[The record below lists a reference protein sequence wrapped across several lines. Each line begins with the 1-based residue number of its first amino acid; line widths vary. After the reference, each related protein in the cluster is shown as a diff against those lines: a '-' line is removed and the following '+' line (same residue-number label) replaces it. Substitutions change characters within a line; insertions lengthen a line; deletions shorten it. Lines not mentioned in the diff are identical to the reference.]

1 MGLASSLST
10 ALTGMQAAETT
21 VDVVGNNLANSQT
34 IGFKA
39 SEAIFATQFLQ
50 TYSVGSPPNGTGG
63 TNPRQVGL
71 GTRVAGITPDFTQG
85 TVEISSVPSD
95 LALEGDGF
103 FIVEDA
109 LGEQLFTRNGVFRLN
124 ADNELVTLTGE
135 RVLGYGVN
143 DEFEIVQS
151 GLTPLSIPMGT
162 TMVAQS
168 TENVWLQGVLTP
180 AGSVADTAGVVQ
192 TATLQETGGGPLTT
206 ATLLTAVEDSALG
219 PTALFEVGTLEF
231 TGTKGGRTLATQT
244 FDVTATSTVQD
255 LMTFMQEALGL
266 QTVADDPLIP
276 DSVNNIPTEVGTLTP
291 GLSIVNGQI
300 RIVSNNGEG
309 NAIEI
314 DPGSF
319 RLTNTAGDVLTP
331 SLGFGS
337 LQEPVGETA
346 VADFLAYDS
355 LGGAV
360 NVRITAVLE
369 SLTDNATTYR
379 WFAESGNNSPVS
391 GNDITVGTGLITFD
405 GEGNLVSTSNNSV
418 TVERRNMPALDPL
431 VFDLDFSEVSGL
443 GTASSELAAVRQD
456 GSPPGT
462 LTSYLIGEDGLIR
475 GVFSSGVTRDLG
487 QIRLARF
494 TNPAGLVQ
502 RGSNMFSIGLN
513 SGLPLEGDPNENG
526 LGSII
531 AGAVELSNTDIGK
544 NLIDLVLATT
554 QYRGNARVI
563 STAQQMLD
571 ELLNLRR

>member
-1 MGLASSLST
+1 
-10 ALTGMQAAETT
+10 
-21 VDVVGNNLANSQT
+21 
-34 IGFKA
+34 
-39 SEAIFATQFLQ
+39 
-50 TYSVGSPPNGTGG
+50 
-63 TNPRQVGL
+63 
-71 GTRVAGITPDFTQG
+71 
-85 TVEISSVPSD
+85 
-95 LALEGDGF
+95 
-103 FIVEDA
+103 
-109 LGEQLFTRNGVFRLN
+109 
-124 ADNELVTLTGE
+124 
-135 RVLGYGVN
+135 
-143 DEFEIVQS
+143 
-151 GLTPLSIPMGT
+151 
-162 TMVAQS
+162 
-168 TENVWLQGVLTP
+168 
-180 AGSVADTAGVVQ
+180 
-192 TATLQETGGGPLTT
+192 
-206 ATLLTAVEDSALG
+206 
-219 PTALFEVGTLEF
+219 
-231 TGTKGGRTLATQT
+231 
-244 FDVTATSTVQD
+244 
-255 LMTFMQEALGL
+255 MQEALGL
-266 QTVADDPLIP
+266 QTVADDPAIP

-379 WFAESGNNSPVS
+379 WFAESGNNSPVA

-405 GEGNLVSTSNNSV
+405 GEGNLVSTSNNTI

>member
-1 MGLASSLST
+1 
-10 ALTGMQAAETT
+10 MQAAETT

-50 TYSVGSPPNGTGG
+50 TYSVGSPPNGSGG

-109 LGEQLFTRNGVFRLN
+109 LGEQFYTRNGVFRLN

-192 TATLQETGGGPLTT
+192 TATLEESGGGALTA
-206 ATLLTAVEDSALG
+206 ATLLTDVVDSNLG
-219 PTALFEVGTLEF
+219 PTPLFEVGTLEF

-244 FDVTATSTVQD
+244 FDVTAGSTVQD

-266 QTVADDPLIP
+266 QTVADDPAIP

-379 WFAESGNNSPVS
+379 WFAESGNNSPVA

-405 GEGNLVSTSNNSV
+405 GEGNLVSTSNNTI